1 MLTPEELKQYRT
13 DGYLIRDIL
22 PADVVAAYR
31 TRAEEALR
39 SREGAR
45 MLNLQFLQP
54 GKEVHGIQPIVAS
67 SAIRAVIAD
76 LLGGGRQGWHRDL
89 MQIPDAQIDPAWFTP
104 EHLHNYVQ
112 VNLPLLDDACLWI
125 VPGSHSR
132 PFDAEE
138 RAIFGSSPKMAAL
151 DAGELRAG
159 RQIVLRAGQAAFYN
173 NHAVHRGYG
182 GMLAQPRM
190 TIHLGFHSTARP
202 PTPHFAVLDRHE
214 YTPAYLAGL
223 SADVRRALQQHL
235 DERAKYPQLDVYHD
249 YHQQFIRQE
258 FSTR

>member
-76 LLGGGRQGWHRDL
+76 LLGGGDIVIDGASLFCAEAGVEYRQGWHRDL
-89 MQIPDAQIDPAWFTP
+89 MQIPDAQIDPAWVTP

-112 VNLPLLDDACLWI
+112 DNLP
-125 VPGSHSR
+125 
-132 PFDAEE
+132 
-138 RAIFGSSPKMAAL
+138 
-151 DAGELRAG
+151 
-159 RQIVLRAGQAAFYN
+159 
-173 NHAVHRGYG
+173 
-182 GMLAQPRM
+182 
-190 TIHLGFHSTARP
+190 
-202 PTPHFAVLDRHE
+202 
-214 YTPAYLAGL
+214 
-223 SADVRRALQQHL
+223 
-235 DERAKYPQLDVYHD
+235 
-249 YHQQFIRQE
+249 
-258 FSTR
+258 